1 MEESMKNKLTLR
13 ERIFFSP
20 WAMLSV
26 FILGIAL
33 MNVVAFADHDTDNYE
48 RQKANIDMAN
58 DGIVGYTHDGL
69 PVYESEIEDELR
81 IARELNI
88 VIKGK
93 QQVDVNI
100 LNANTLELGINEK
113 IYTMIV
119 NCKLNDIDTIQW
131 FTWPIDNSQ
140 LEGDGSLDVGD
151 FGIARRDPFKYF
163 DNPKIRESLTKDQV
177 ESKLKDWNLD
187 QRVCEIQAIQ
197 IINLPKALE
206 DVRG

>member
-1 MEESMKNKLTLR
+1 MKNKLTLR

-100 LNANTLELGINEK
+100 LNANTLELTINEK

>member
-1 MEESMKNKLTLR
+1 MKNKLTLR

>member
-1 MEESMKNKLTLR
+1 MKNKLTLR

-48 RQKANIDMAN
+48 KQKANIDMAN

-69 PVYESEIEDELR
+69 PVYDYEIEDELR

-100 LNANTLELGINEK
+100 LNANTLELSINEK

-197 IINLPKALE
+197 IINLPAALE
-206 DVRG
+206 DIRG

>member
-1 MEESMKNKLTLR
+1 MKNKLTLR

-33 MNVVAFADHDTDNYE
+33 MNVVAFADHEDDNYE

-69 PVYESEIEDELR
+69 PVYESEIEEQLSID
-81 IARELNI
+81 RELNI

-100 LNANTLELGINEK
+100 LNANTLELTINEK

>member
-1 MEESMKNKLTLR
+1 MKKKFTFR
-13 ERIFFSP
+13 ETVFFSP

-33 MNVVAFADHDTDNYE
+33 MNVVAFADHEDDNYE

-69 PVYESEIEDELR
+69 PVYESEIEDQLS
-81 IARELNI
+81 IDRELNI

-100 LNANTLELGINEK
+100 LNANTLELTINEK

-197 IINLPKALE
+197 IINLPAALE
-206 DVRG
+206 DIRG

>member
-1 MEESMKNKLTLR
+1 MKKKFSFR
-13 ERIFFSP
+13 EKIFFSP

-33 MNVVAFADHDTDNYE
+33 MNVVAFADHEDDNYE

-69 PVYESEIEDELR
+69 PVYESEIEEQLSID
-81 IARELNI
+81 RELNI

-100 LNANTLELGINEK
+100 LNANTLELTINEK

>member
-1 MEESMKNKLTLR
+1 MKKKFSFR
-13 ERIFFSP
+13 EKIFFSP

-33 MNVVAFADHDTDNYE
+33 MNVVAFADHEDDNYE

-100 LNANTLELGINEK
+100 LNANTLELTINEK

>member
-69 PVYESEIEDELR
+69 PVYESEIEEQLSID
-81 IARELNI
+81 RELNI

>member
-1 MEESMKNKLTLR
+1 MKKKFTFR
-13 ERIFFSP
+13 ETVFFSP

-33 MNVVAFADHDTDNYE
+33 MNVVAFADHEDDNYE

-69 PVYESEIEDELR
+69 PVYESEIEEQLSID
-81 IARELNI
+81 RELNI

>member
-48 RQKANIDMAN
+48 KQKANIDMAN

-69 PVYESEIEDELR
+69 PVYDYEIEDELR

-100 LNANTLELGINEK
+100 LNANTLELSINEK

-197 IINLPKALE
+197 IINLPAALE
-206 DVRG
+206 DIRG

>member
-1 MEESMKNKLTLR
+1 MKKKFSFR
-13 ERIFFSP
+13 EKIFFSP

-33 MNVVAFADHDTDNYE
+33 MNVVAFADHEDDNYE

-69 PVYESEIEDELR
+69 PVYESEIEEQLSID
-81 IARELNI
+81 RELNI

-100 LNANTLELGINEK
+100 LNANTLELTINEK

-197 IINLPKALE
+197 IINLPAALE
-206 DVRG
+206 DIRG

>member
-1 MEESMKNKLTLR
+1 MKNKFSLR
-13 ERIFFSP
+13 EKIFFSP

-48 RQKANIDMAN
+48 KQKANIDMAN

-69 PVYESEIEDELR
+69 PVYDYEIEDELR

-100 LNANTLELGINEK
+100 LNANTLELSINEK

-197 IINLPKALE
+197 IINLPAALE
-206 DVRG
+206 DIRG

>member
-1 MEESMKNKLTLR
+1 MKNKLTLR

-33 MNVVAFADHDTDNYE
+33 MNVVAFADHEDDNYE

-100 LNANTLELGINEK
+100 LNANTLELTINEK

>member
-1 MEESMKNKLTLR
+1 MKKKFTFR
-13 ERIFFSP
+13 ETIFFSP

-33 MNVVAFADHDTDNYE
+33 MNVVAFADHEDDNYE

-69 PVYESEIEDELR
+69 PVYESEIEDQLS
-81 IARELNI
+81 IDRELNI

-100 LNANTLELGINEK
+100 LNANTLELTINEK

-151 FGIARRDPFKYF
+151 FGIARRDPFK
-163 DNPKIRESLTKDQV
+163 
-177 ESKLKDWNLD
+177 
-187 QRVCEIQAIQ
+187 IQ
-197 IINLPKALE
+197 
-206 DVRG
+206 G

>member
-1 MEESMKNKLTLR
+1 MKKKFTFR
-13 ERIFFSP
+13 ETVFFSP

-33 MNVVAFADHDTDNYE
+33 MNVVAFADHEDDNYE

-69 PVYESEIEDELR
+69 PVYESEIEEQLSID
-81 IARELNI
+81 RELNI

-197 IINLPKALE
+197 IINLPAALE
-206 DVRG
+206 DIRG

>member
-1 MEESMKNKLTLR
+1 MKNKLTLR

-69 PVYESEIEDELR
+69 PVYESEIEEQLSID
-81 IARELNI
+81 RELNI

>member
-1 MEESMKNKLTLR
+1 MKNKLTLR

-33 MNVVAFADHDTDNYE
+33 MNVVAFADHEDDNYE

-69 PVYESEIEDELR
+69 PVYESEIEEQLSID
-81 IARELNI
+81 RELNI

>member
-33 MNVVAFADHDTDNYE
+33 MNVVAFADHEDDNYE

-69 PVYESEIEDELR
+69 PVYESEIEDQLS
-81 IARELNI
+81 IDRELNI

-197 IINLPKALE
+197 IINLPAALE
-206 DVRG
+206 DIRG

>member
-1 MEESMKNKLTLR
+1 MKKKFTFR
-13 ERIFFSP
+13 ETVFFSP

-33 MNVVAFADHDTDNYE
+33 MNVVAFADHEDDNYE

-69 PVYESEIEDELR
+69 PVYESEIEDQLS
-81 IARELNI
+81 IDRELNI

>member
-1 MEESMKNKLTLR
+1 MKKKISIR
-13 ERIFFSP
+13 EKIFFSP
-20 WAMLSV
+20 WAVLSV
-26 FILGIAL
+26 LFAGILF
-33 MNVVAFADHDTDNYE
+33 MNVTAFADHEDDNYE

-100 LNANTLELGINEK
+100 LNANTLELTINEK

-197 IINLPKALE
+197 IINLPAALE
-206 DVRG
+206 DIRG

>member
-1 MEESMKNKLTLR
+1 MKKKFTFR
-13 ERIFFSP
+13 ETVFFSP

-33 MNVVAFADHDTDNYE
+33 MNVVAFADHEDDNYE

-69 PVYESEIEDELR
+69 PVYESEIEEQLSID
-81 IARELNI
+81 RELNI

-100 LNANTLELGINEK
+100 LNANTLELTINEK

-197 IINLPKALE
+197 IINLPAALE
-206 DVRG
+206 DIRG

>member
-1 MEESMKNKLTLR
+1 MKKKFSFR
-13 ERIFFSP
+13 EKIFFSP

-33 MNVVAFADHDTDNYE
+33 MNVVAFADHEDDNYE

-100 LNANTLELGINEK
+100 LNANTLELTINEK

-197 IINLPKALE
+197 IINLPAALE
-206 DVRG
+206 DIRG

>member
-69 PVYESEIEDELR
+69 PVYESEIEDQLS
-81 IARELNI
+81 IDRELNI

-100 LNANTLELGINEK
+100 LNANTLELTINEK

-197 IINLPKALE
+197 IINLPAALE
-206 DVRG
+206 DIRG

>member
-1 MEESMKNKLTLR
+1 MKNKLTLR

-33 MNVVAFADHDTDNYE
+33 MNVVAFADHEDDNYE

>member
-1 MEESMKNKLTLR
+1 MKNKLTLR

-33 MNVVAFADHDTDNYE
+33 MNVVAFADHEDDNYE

-197 IINLPKALE
+197 IINLPAALE
-206 DVRG
+206 DIRG

>member
-1 MEESMKNKLTLR
+1 MKNKLTLR

-33 MNVVAFADHDTDNYE
+33 MNVVAFADHEDDNYE

-69 PVYESEIEDELR
+69 PVYESEIEDQLS
-81 IARELNI
+81 IDRELNI

>member
-1 MEESMKNKLTLR
+1 MKKKFTFR
-13 ERIFFSP
+13 ETVFFSP

-33 MNVVAFADHDTDNYE
+33 MNVVAFADHEDDNYE

-100 LNANTLELGINEK
+100 LNANTLELTINEK

>member
-1 MEESMKNKLTLR
+1 MKKKFSFR
-13 ERIFFSP
+13 EKIFFSP
-20 WAMLSV
+20 WAMRSV

-33 MNVVAFADHDTDNYE
+33 MNVVAFADHEDDNYE

>member
-1 MEESMKNKLTLR
+1 MKKKFSFR
-13 ERIFFSP
+13 EKIFFSP

-69 PVYESEIEDELR
+69 PVYESEIEEQLSID
-81 IARELNI
+81 RELNI

>member
-100 LNANTLELGINEK
+100 LNANTLELTINEK

>member
-1 MEESMKNKLTLR
+1 MKKKFSFR
-13 ERIFFSP
+13 EKIFFSP

-33 MNVVAFADHDTDNYE
+33 MNVVAFADHEDDNYE

-197 IINLPKALE
+197 IINLPAALE
-206 DVRG
+206 DIRG